1 MNRLMPKVILILLAF
16 LALGIAVL
24 HQRQRSLELRYQAA
38 RIHREIQKT
47 QARLWRQQLEIAEY
61 TSPKLMQS
69 LDPSRATTSVDDSD
83 LDSSRE

>member
-16 LALGIAVL
+16 LALGIVVL

-38 RIHREIQKT
+38 KIHREIQKT
-47 QARLWRQQLEIAEY
+47 QAQLWRQQLEIAEY

-69 LDPSRATTSVDDSD
+69 LDASNNVTSADDTD
-83 LDSSRE
+83 LDSARE